1 MRIVQRLQLSTDV
14 LGWAAAKVGASVEE
28 LAQKISKRDPD
39 KIARGELSTAQ
50 AIEFSKLAGVPFGYL
65 FLDEPPADRTA
76 PLVDFRTLSHPTPL
90 SKDFFQTYDDI
101 EYKQA
106 WYRQYLENEQ
116 ADPLPF
122 VGRFT
127 EGTAPTAI
135 AADIRKTLAI
145 SDEEVYSQKS
155 PDDLYAFLAL
165 KAEAAGILVF
175 KNSVVGNNT
184 RRSLSVSEFRG
195 FVISDKF
202 APAIFINGA
211 DAPAAWVFTLAH
223 ELAHVWLGESGV
235 SDTSPNSQNNHERLC
250 NAVAAELIIPADTFT
265 KLWDEI
271 DGSDEAKVTFVRRHI
286 KVSALVIA
294 RRALEL
300 GKVSKVFYESV
311 YTRTRDAAKKAGRA
325 DFYRTF
331 AVRNSKTFANCV
343 ATLAAR
349 GAISFRE
356 AGNLLNTN
364 PNNVMTYYAQQH
376 PLSH

>member
-1 MRIVQRLQLSTDV
+1 MQRLQLSTEV
-14 LGWAAAKVGASVEE
+14 LGWAAAQAGASVEE
-28 LAQKISKRDPD
+28 LAQKISKRDPE

-50 AIEFSKLAGVPFGYL
+50 AIEFSKLAGIPFGYL
-65 FLDEPPADRTA
+65 FLDKPPADRPA
-76 PLVDFRTLSHPTPL
+76 PLADFRTLSQPEPL

-101 EYKQA
+101 EYEQA

-116 ADPLPF
+116 AAPLPF

-127 EGTAPTAI
+127 NGTSPRII

-145 SDEEVYSQKS
+145 SDAEIYSQKS
-155 PDDLYAFLAL
+155 PDDLYTFLAS
-165 KAEAAGILVF
+165 KAEAAGILIF
-175 KNSVVGNNT
+175 KNGVVGNNT
-184 RRSLSVSEFRG
+184 KRSLSVSEFRG

-223 ELAHVWLGESGV
+223 ELAHIWLGESGI
-235 SDTSPNSQNNHERLC
+235 SDTSPSSQNKQEQLC
-250 NAVAAELIIPADTFT
+250 NAVAAELIVPADTFV
-265 KLWDEI
+265 KLWDET
-271 DGSDEAKVTFVRRHI
+271 DGDDEAKLTSVRRHI

-300 GKVSKVFYESV
+300 GKVSKAFYESV
-311 YTRTRDAAKKAGRA
+311 YKRTKEASKKSAPGG

-343 ATLAAR
+343 AALAAR